1 MGDASSAFL
10 PGLSFDTVQRREEPR
25 PALSERRA
33 ERCRDAKITAARTE
47 HDNRLVGLGLS
58 MSRIYKHDMAA
69 VESAPPFVPH
79 GGFGGS

>member
-25 PALSERRA
+25 PALSEP
-33 ERCRDAKITAARTE
+33 RTE
-47 HDNRLVGLGLS
+47 PSRSQNPDGSSEHDIRLVGLGLS